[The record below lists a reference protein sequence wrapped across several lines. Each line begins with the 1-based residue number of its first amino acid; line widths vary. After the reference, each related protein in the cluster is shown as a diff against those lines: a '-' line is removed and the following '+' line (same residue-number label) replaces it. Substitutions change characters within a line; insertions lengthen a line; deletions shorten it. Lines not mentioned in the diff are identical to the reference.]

1 MSSYYLCYGYFDY
14 LFIGV
19 LLIHSSISPYI
30 NYAVGGDFLSSKQLN
45 YLTISK
51 SGQHE
56 IVIKKSRFI
65 CSLARTKT
73 VEEAQTFIE
82 QISKKYHDATHN
94 TYAYTLGLNDNQV
107 KASDNGEPSGTAGI
121 PELKALQLMKL
132 KDVTAVV
139 TRYFGGIKL
148 GAGGLI
154 RAYSNPVTEAAQN
167 IGVVKCVMQQLI
179 EFTIPYNRLDE
190 VNHYLNENKIL
201 IDNQIYTTDVTIQI
215 FLDLDQITQVEEDL
229 INLLSG
235 KVDFKKIDQRFNE
248 IPVTNLNFHEQ

>member
-1 MSSYYLCYGYFDY
+1 MSSK
-14 LFIGV
+14 
-19 LLIHSSISPYI
+19 P
-30 NYAVGGDFLSSKQLN
+30 LN
-45 YLTISK
+45 YLTIGK
-51 SGQHE
+51 TGQHE
-56 IVIKKSRFI
+56 LIIKKSKFI
-65 CSLARTKT
+65 CSLARTET
-73 VEEAQTFIE
+73 VEEAQEFIE

-132 KDVTAVV
+132 KNVTAVV

-154 RAYSNPVTEAAQN
+154 RAYSNSVTEAAQN

-179 EFTIPYNRLDE
+179 QFSIPYNRIDE
-190 VNHYLNENKIL
+190 INHYLEVNRISIASQE
-201 IDNQIYTTDVTIQI
+201 YTTNVTIQI
-215 FLDLDQITQVEEDL
+215 YLDLDQIQKVEDSL

-235 KVDFKKIDQRFNE
+235 KVEFNKLDQRFNE
-248 IPVTNLNFHEQ
+248 IPVTDLNFHEQ

>member
-1 MSSYYLCYGYFDY
+1 MSSK
-14 LFIGV
+14 
-19 LLIHSSISPYI
+19 P
-30 NYAVGGDFLSSKQLN
+30 LN
-45 YLTISK
+45 YLTIGK
-51 SGQHE
+51 TGQHE
-56 IVIKKSRFI
+56 LIIKKSKFI
-65 CSLARTKT
+65 CSLARTET
-73 VEEAQTFIE
+73 VEEAQEFIE

-132 KDVTAVV
+132 KNVTAVV

-154 RAYSNPVTEAAQN
+154 RAYSNSVTEAAQN

-179 EFTIPYNRLDE
+179 QFSIPYNRIDE
-190 VNHYLNENKIL
+190 INHYLEVNRISITSQE
-201 IDNQIYTTDVTIQI
+201 YTTNVTIQI
-215 FLDLDQITQVEEDL
+215 YLDLDQIQKVEDSL

-235 KVDFKKIDQRFNE
+235 KVEFNKLDQRFNE
-248 IPVTNLNFHEQ
+248 IPVTDFNFHEQ